1 MPHTIYFLMNAI
13 LTSLHNSVRTGQWI
27 GDCFVYTNAPNR
39 LNYLVG
45 DQTYTISHFD
55 QPYYVLGYLTRDQR
69 IYVCDKD
76 LTVTSFALSVSVI
89 EYQTLVLRGDMD
101 AAQGMLDDI
110 PPEQKGKIARFLE
123 GQGYKDLAL
132 QVATDPEHRFELA
145 LALGELQIALAL
157 ARDADVDHK
166 WKIVG
171 DAALAA
177 WDLALAEECFTHSH
191 DLGSLLLLYSSASDA
206 SGLRSLAD
214 QAKQAGQ
221 WNVAFTCLWLVRDI
235 PGCLDVLVRTNRT
248 AEAVLFAQ
256 TYAPSRCQAL
266 VEVWKQGLEKEGKGK
281 VARSLGMPGTDGE
294 MFPEWEEYLRLEEQ
308 EESEGRKDGGAA
320 ADLIDVG
327 TAEGEGADGGLDGEE
342 KAQGISAKDA
352 NKAAEGVENGAEE
365 AEEEEDAEA
374 EAAPQAKTE
383 V

>member
-1 MPHTIYFLMNAI
+1 
-13 LTSLHNSVRTGQWI
+13 
-27 GDCFVYTNAPNR
+27 
-39 LNYLVG
+39 
-45 DQTYTISHFD
+45 
-55 QPYYVLGYLTRDQR
+55 
-69 IYVCDKD
+69 VCDKD

-145 LALGELQIALAL
+145 LGLGELQIALAL
-157 ARDADVDHK
+157 ARDADVEHK

-177 WDLALAEECFTHSH
+177 WDLALAEECFTHSN
-191 DLGSLLLLYSSASDA
+191 DLGSLLLLYSSASDSA
-206 SGLRSLAD
+206 GLTSLAGK
-214 QAKQAGQ
+214 AKLAGQ
-221 WNVAFTCLWLVRDI
+221 WNVAFTCLWLVKDI
-235 PGCLDVLVRTNRT
+235 PGCLDILVQTNRT

-256 TYAPSRCQAL
+256 TYAPSRCKGL
-266 VEVWKQGLEKEGKGK
+266 VEDWKAGLEKEGKGK
-281 VARSLGMPGTDGE
+281 VARSLGVPGSDAE
-294 MFPEWEEYLRLEEQ
+294 MFPEWDEYLQLEE
-308 EESEGRKDGGAA
+308 EGRKDGGVAA
-320 ADLIDVG
+320 TADLIDVG
-327 TAEGEGADGGLDGEE
+327 TAEDGEAADGVLNGEE
-342 KAQGISAKDA
+342 KPSVASAKDEG
-352 NKAAEGVENGAEE
+352 KAAEGEDGAEE
-365 AEEEEDAEA
+365 EAGEEDGKAEV